1 MFIDYWKM
9 QKNIFI
15 QFLSINFSPNGL
27 NTYWAPNINR
37 GKIDILLI
45 PQQKDQTSIK
55 PSQKSRVYSS
65 TLPLREP
72 TVPIL

>member
-15 QFLSINFSPNGL
+15 QFLSINFSPNDL

-45 PQQKDQTSIK
+45 PQQKTK
-55 PSQKSRVYSS
+55 P
-65 TLPLREP
+65 L
-72 TVPIL
+72 